1 MTIMSCISGLS
12 LDGIEKAYIG
22 VGYGDFK
29 KDLADMLVKH
39 LKPIQ
44 ERYYEILKSKE
55 LDEVLT
61 EGAEKASYLARKT
74 LSKMKRKM
82 GIGRK

>member
-1 MTIMSCISGLS
+1 MN
-12 LDGIEKAYIG
+12 
-22 VGYGDFK
+22 YGEFK
-29 KDLADMLVKH
+29 KAVADALVLK

-44 ERYYEILKSKE
+44 EKYNEILNSKE
-55 LDEVLT
+55 LDEILT
-61 EGAEKASYLARKT
+61 EGAQKASYFANKT

>member
-1 MTIMSCISGLS
+1 MSCISGLS
-12 LDGIEKAYIG
+12 MEGIEKAYNG
-22 VGYGDFK
+22 VGYGIFK
-29 KDLADMLVKH
+29 KDLADMLVEH

-44 ERYYEILKSKE
+44 ARYNEILNSKE
-55 LDEVLT
+55 LDEILT
-61 EGAEKASYLARKT
+61 EGAQKASYLAQKT